1 MDARIKIQGN
11 KVFSKMAKENPLYA
25 EHFALVD
32 TPDEYYIIVAFIDL
46 FEFIFR
52 LYKTKMI
59 DEKLWFRW
67 KALATAMNT
76 CQSLQLYGN
85 ITKLILDSSLFTAFF
100 SLVSTP
106 SSADY
111 PFPFSSA
118 RASALSCNSFLL
130 SSPSLSSFSSIS
142 ESSLSIFSDI
152 FRISN

>member
-1 MDARIKIQGN
+1 
-11 KVFSKMAKENPLYA
+11 MAKESPLYA
-25 EHFALVD
+25 ERLALVD

-76 CQSLQLYGN
+76 MPKFAAPLWN
-85 ITKLILDSSLFTAFF
+85 RTKLKITFFLLFTAFF
-100 SLVSTP
+100 SRVSTP
-106 SSADY
+106 SVADY

-118 RASALSCNSFLL
+118 RASALSCNSFLF
-130 SSPSLSSFSSIS
+130 SSPSSSSIS

>member
-1 MDARIKIQGN
+1 
-11 KVFSKMAKENPLYA
+11 MAKESPLYA
-25 EHFALVD
+25 ERLALVD

-76 CQSLQLYGN
+76 MPKFAAPLWN
-85 ITKLILDSSLFTAFF
+85 RTKLKITFFLLFTAFF
-100 SLVSTP
+100 SRVSTP
-106 SSADY
+106 SSVADY

-118 RASALSCNSFLL
+118 RASALSCNSFLF
-130 SSPSLSSFSSIS
+130 SSSSSSSSIS

>member
-1 MDARIKIQGN
+1 
-11 KVFSKMAKENPLYA
+11 MAKESPLY
-25 EHFALVD
+25 EERLALVD

-76 CQSLQLYGN
+76 MPKFAAPLWN
-85 ITKLILDSSLFTAFF
+85 RTAFF

-118 RASALSCNSFLL
+118 RASALSCNSFLF
-130 SSPSLSSFSSIS
+130 SSPSSSSSIS

>member
-1 MDARIKIQGN
+1 MEARIKLE
-11 KVFSKMAKENPLYA
+11 KVFSKMAKEIPLYA
-25 EHFALVD
+25 ERFPLVN

-59 DEKLWFRW
+59 NEKLWFRW

-76 CQSLQLYGN
+76 MPKFAALWN
-85 ITKLILDSSLFTAFF
+85 RTKLKIMVFLIYGFF

-111 PFPFSSA
+111 PFPFSSV
-118 RASALSCNSFLL
+118 RASALSCNSFLF
-130 SSPSLSSFSSIS
+130 SSPSSSFIS